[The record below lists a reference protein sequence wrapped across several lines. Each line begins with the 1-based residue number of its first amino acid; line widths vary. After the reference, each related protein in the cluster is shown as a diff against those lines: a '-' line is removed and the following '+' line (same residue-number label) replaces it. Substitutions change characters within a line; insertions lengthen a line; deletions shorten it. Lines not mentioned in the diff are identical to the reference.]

1 VSGRVIVGSDSKGDS
16 WTGGVVSD
24 LFECVLAP
32 NPSAWTLDGT
42 NTWIVGAIGG
52 PCVIIDPGPLGSG
65 HREAISHALERRNA
79 QPSAVLLTHGHIDHS
94 EGATELADYLG
105 VKVRAWSPEFSSRG
119 DENSLVNGDRIDVQG
134 ADLTVLTT
142 PGHSSDSV
150 CFLVDECVLTGDTVL
165 GRGTSL
171 IAYPDGQLGEYLL
184 SLQALADVCIEQG
197 MRALLPGHGPVLEEP
212 ANVVEGY
219 LAHRRD
225 RLEQVKIAMRD
236 GAVTAREIV
245 ERVYVDIPAELIPA
259 AEATVLAQL
268 HYLAEHPTV

>member
-1 VSGRVIVGSDSKGDS
+1 VSGRLIMGSDNNGDPWES
-16 WTGGVVSD
+16 GVVSD
-24 LFECVLAP
+24 LVECVLAP

-65 HREAISHALERRNA
+65 HREAISRALERRNA

-105 VKVRAWSPEFSSRG
+105 VKVRAWSPEYSSGG
-119 DENSLVNGDRIDVQG
+119 DENTLVHGDRVEVQG
-134 ADLTVLTT
+134 ADLTVLAT

-150 CFLVDECVLTGDTVL
+150 CFLVEECVFTGDTVL
-165 GRGTSL
+165 GRSTSL
-171 IAYPDGQLGEYLL
+171 IAHPDGTLADYLV
-184 SLQALADVCIEQG
+184 SLQTLADVCANQEIL
-197 MRALLPGHGPVLEEP
+197 ALMPGHGPVLRDP
-212 ANVVEGY
+212 VNVVEGY

-225 RLEQVKIAMRD
+225 RLKQVRIAMRD
-236 GAVTAREIV
+236 GAVSVREIV
-245 ERVYVDIPAELIPA
+245 ERVYVDIPADVIPA

-268 HYLAEHPTV
+268 QYLAEHPTV